1 VNNPGPNH
9 FEALQQLFGYIKAT
23 LEHELT
29 YNTNG
34 SEQEQQLLA
43 YSDADFAGCLD
54 TRKST
59 GGYLIFK
66 GNNLI
71 AWQSKLQGNVTLST
85 TEAEYVQLS
94 VTVRELVCF
103 KALEGKMKGSQP
115 TSIHCTMRGDYQ
127 GSIKL
132 AVDPSYR
139 RRTRHIDEHHHYVR
153 EQVEQG
159 VIKLE
164 YVQSK
169 DNLADALTKPLPKP
183 ALASFTS
190 KFNLSQDQLRKTT

>member
-1 VNNPGPNH
+1 MYG
-9 FEALQQLFGYIKAT
+9 
-23 LEHELT
+23 
-29 YNTNG
+29 TNG
-34 SEQEQQLLA
+34 PESNQSLMP

-59 GGYLIFK
+59 GGYVIFK

-85 TEAEYVQLS
+85 IEAEYVQLS
-94 VTVRELVCF
+94 VTARELVYF
-103 KALEGKMKGSQP
+103 KALEGRMNGDQP
-115 TSIHCTMRGDYQ
+115 TSIHCTIRGDNQ

-139 RRTRHIDEHHHYVR
+139 RRTRHIDVHHHYVR
-153 EQVEQG
+153 EQVEEG

-190 KFNLSQDQLRKTT
+190 GINLS